1 MKGLIAIALLLV
13 GIAAYLAVTSS
24 TNSTND
30 QEPAPRLIVDGE
42 TPRATG
48 VVNDETEIVLGLQVR
63 KDRDCTVE
71 FKDYV
76 TPDGDMFSAWSCTPH
91 GPLSPQEYEHYDD
104 ATLEVMAW
112 SDAGAAALLGQRLV
126 ERNTRKSYEML
137 VRATALDGDFRH
149 LTWLA
154 EQAFGVVSVDGEPHM
169 GNLGQQY
176 ELAAVSRELGDSSGR
191 SDYFRQEL
199 VNAGADE
206 KQLAGLDEQV
216 GQLLQQ
222 IREIQAIVLGEVSIG
237 GRDNA

>member
-1 MKGLIAIALLLV
+1 MKGLITIALLLV
-13 GIAAYLAVTSS
+13 GIAAYLAVTNS
-24 TNSTND
+24 TNSVND
-30 QEPAPRLIVDGE
+30 QDPTPQPVVDSE
-42 TPRATG
+42 ISRTTD
-48 VVNDETEIVLGLQVR
+48 VVNDGTEIVLGLQVR

-91 GPLSPQEYEHYDD
+91 SPLSPQEYEHYDD

-112 SDAGAAALLGQRLV
+112 SDADAAALLGQRLV

-149 LTWLA
+149 LAWLA
-154 EQAFGVVSVDGEPHM
+154 DQAFGVVSVDGEPHM

-199 VNAGADE
+199 VNAGADD
-206 KQLAGLDEQV
+206 KQLSGLDEQV
-216 GQLLQQ
+216 VKLLQQ
-222 IREIQAIVLGEVSIG
+222 IREIQLTVLGEVSIG
-237 GRDNA
+237 GQDNA